1 MGLVAEGREEL
12 LHVEM
17 RGEELFE
24 LKEDLEGVS
33 EVEKEVVFFLESRNQ
48 FELHYL
54 EELSLDWV
62 RERVL
67 EVGDHEDEE
76 LE

>member
-17 RGEELFE
+17 RGEELFK

-33 EVEKEVVFFLESRNQ
+33 EVEKEVVFLLESRIQ
-48 FELHYL
+48 FELHNL
-54 EELSLDWV
+54 
-62 RERVL
+62 
-67 EVGDHEDEE
+67 
-76 LE
+76 

>member
-17 RGEELFE
+17 RGEELFK

-33 EVEKEVVFFLESRNQ
+33 EVEKEVVFLLRAESS
-48 FELHYL
+48 
-54 EELSLDWV
+54 LSFMICRSSL
-62 RERVL
+62 L
-67 EVGDHEDEE
+67 TG
-76 LE
+76 